1 MMNIPNNLL
10 YTKDHEWVKLEE
22 NEALIGITDYAQSEL
37 GDIVFIELPEIGSN
51 IITNE
56 AFGAVEAVK
65 AAADLFAPICGEVV
79 AVNGLLDQ
87 QPELINQ
94 SPYEEGWIIRISLK
108 DLEEIDTLIKPVD
121 YQSII
126 DDIRGE

>member
-1 MMNIPNNLL
+1 MNIPNNLL